1 MNKVIIKGRLTADP
15 ELSNTVTGVE
25 YCNFAVAVDR
35 YAGKDKEKETD
46 FIPCKAWRQTAV
58 FINKYFVKGQEIL
71 ILGSI
76 RFDKYEKDGEKKRIF
91 ASVSVENVE
100 FCGSKSDSKPSLDV
114 KHNGD
119 SDGCSA
125 TAAYTDP
132 ASDYAEIGTDDDL
145 LF

>member
-76 RFDKYEKDGEKKRIF
+76 RFDKYEKDGEKRTF
-91 ASVSVENVE
+91 ASVSVENIE

-114 KHNGD
+114 KHDGD
-119 SDGCSA
+119 SDGYSA
-125 TAAYTDP
+125 TAAYTTP
-132 ASDYAEIGTDDDL
+132 TSEYAEIGTDDDL
-145 LF
+145 PF